1 MDNVELQA
9 KTRTVRGKK
18 NKRLREEG
26 WIPAVLYGSDM
37 PSQAIKLEELPL
49 FKALQIAGATSLI
62 DLVVDGASEPD
73 VVLAREIQRDILTG
87 RLQHVD
93 FYKVRLDQ
101 KIKTMPYL
109 EIVGTSP
116 LIASGEAVLVQ
127 ILNQI
132 EVECLPKDLVDSFQV
147 DISGLETLN
156 DSISIGDLDVPPGVT
171 ILADPG
177 DTIISV
183 VPPRAALVEEEEE
196 GLEDLAMD
204 EAFAYGEQAEPEDEI
219 EEE

>member
-1 MDNVELQA
+1 MEKVSLQA

-26 WIPAVLYGSDM
+26 WIPAVLYGSDRSSK
-37 PSQAIKLEELPL
+37 PIKLEEMSL
-49 FKALQIAGATSLI
+49 FKTLQIAGATSLI
-62 DLVVDGASEPD
+62 DLFVDDAPKAD

-93 FYKVRLDQ
+93 FYKVRLDH

-109 EIVGTSP
+109 EVIGTSP
-116 LIASGEAVLVQ
+116 LVASGQAVLVQ

-147 DISGLETLN
+147 DVSGLETLN
-156 DSISIGDLDVPPGVT
+156 DSISIADLDVPPGVT

-177 DTIISV
+177 DTIVSV
-183 VPPRAALVEEEEE
+183 VPPRAALIEEEEE
-196 GLEDLAMD
+196 AAELEME
-204 EAFAYGEQAEPEDEI
+204 EAFAYGEEVEPEEEI